1 MDRPIYDLVQYDR
14 KGASDMTIT
23 RRRFLS
29 RVVVGVAGVPLMHGF
44 SWAQV
49 KGKLGYMKIVDNAA
63 MFVAMEKGFFKAEGL
78 ELETVPM
85 AGGAMIVQGVTSG
98 DLQFGWTNVISLYQ
112 AFVEGFDF
120 KLIAGGAT
128 NVRGSNETH
137 AIIVAKDSPIKTAK
151 DLQGKTVAV
160 NTLNNIVHLMA
171 MAWVDKN
178 GGAASKV
185 KFVEIPFP
193 NMEAALVAGKVDAIS
208 IQEPFAAVAARRAE
222 TRVLSN
228 PWGDVLPKFLIAS
241 WFASEKWIQ
250 KNKATG
256 QAFVRAI
263 NRGIDA
269 IHADKEGGRAAM
281 IKWAGLN
288 PDMVG
293 KIGLPQFEK
302 SVSEKDL
309 QVTMDLTYKYKM
321 ISRALKARD
330 VISDLAPKA

>member
-1 MDRPIYDLVQYDR
+1 MRD
-14 KGASDMTIT
+14 
-23 RRRFLS
+23 
-29 RVVVGVAGVPLMHGF
+29 F
-44 SWAQV
+44 SWAQA
-49 KGKLGYMKIVDNAA
+49 KGKLGYMKIVDCSP
-63 MFVAMEKGFFKAEGL
+63 MFVAMEKGFFKAEGI

-85 AGGAMIVQGVTSG
+85 AGGAVIVQGVTSG

-112 AFVEGFDF
+112 AYVEGFDF

-137 AIIVAKDSPIKTAK
+137 AIVVGKDSPIKSAK
-151 DLQGKTVAV
+151 DLEGKTVAV

-178 GGAASKV
+178 GGNSTKI

-193 NMEAALVAGKVDAIS
+193 AMEAALVAGKVDAIS
-208 IQEPFAAVAARRAE
+208 VQEPFAAVAARKPE

-256 QAFVRAI
+256 QAFVRAL

-269 IHADKEGGRAAM
+269 AQADKEGARSAM

-293 KIGLPQFEK
+293 KIGIPLFEK
-302 SVSEKDL
+302 AVSEKDV
-309 QVTMDLTYKYKM
+309 QVTIDLTYKYKM
-321 ISRALKARD
+321 ISRPLKARE
-330 VISDLAPKA
+330 VISDLARKG

>member
-1 MDRPIYDLVQYDR
+1 MRDL
-14 KGASDMTIT
+14 
-23 RRRFLS
+23 
-29 RVVVGVAGVPLMHGF
+29 
-44 SWAQV
+44 SWAQA

-63 MFVAMEKGFFKAEGL
+63 MFMAMEKGFFKAEGL

-85 AGGAMIVQGVTSG
+85 AGGAVIVQGVTSG
-98 DLQFGWTNVISLYQ
+98 DLQFGWTNIISLYQ

-137 AIIVAKDSPIKTAK
+137 AIVVGKDSRIKGAK
-151 DLQGKTVAV
+151 DLEGKTVAV

-178 GGAASKV
+178 GGSSTKI

-193 NMEAALVAGKVDAIS
+193 AMEAALVAGKVDAIS
-208 IQEPFAAVAARRAE
+208 VHEPFAAVAARKPE

-228 PWGDVLPKFLIAS
+228 PWGDVLAKFLIAS

-250 KNKATG
+250 KNKEIT

-263 NRGIDA
+263 NRGVDA
-269 IHADKEGGRAAM
+269 IHADKDGARSAM

-288 PDMVG
+288 PDMVS
-293 KIGLPQFEK
+293 KIGLPLFEK
-302 SVSEKDL
+302 AVSEKDV

-321 ISRALKARD
+321 ISRALKARE
-330 VISDLAPKA
+330 VISDLARKG

>member
-1 MDRPIYDLVQYDR
+1 MKI
-14 KGASDMTIT
+14 S
-23 RRRFLS
+23 RRNFLTK
-29 RVVVGVAGVPLMHGF
+29 VTVGVAGMSLMRDF
-44 SWAQV
+44 SWAQT

-63 MFVAMEKGFFKAEGL
+63 MFMAMEKGFFKAEGL

-85 AGGAMIVQGVTSG
+85 AGGAVIVQGVTSG

-112 AFVEGFDF
+112 AHVEGFDF

-137 AIIVAKDSPIKTAK
+137 AIVVGKDSPIKSAK
-151 DLQGKTVAV
+151 DLEGKTVAV

-171 MAWVDKN
+171 LAWVDKN
-178 GGAASKV
+178 GGNSSKI

-193 NMEAALVAGKVDAIS
+193 QMEPALVAGKVDAIS
-208 IQEPFAAVAARRAE
+208 VQEPFAAVAARRPE

-228 PWGDVLPKFLIAS
+228 PWGDVLPRFLVAS

-250 KNKATG
+250 KNQEVS

-263 NRGIDA
+263 NKGVDA
-269 IHADKEGGRAAM
+269 IHADKDGGRAAM

-288 PDMVG
+288 PDFAG
-293 KIGLPQFEK
+293 KIGLPFFEK
-302 SVSEKDL
+302 GITEKDV

-321 ISRALKARD
+321 ISRPLKAKD
-330 VISDLAPKA
+330 VLSDLVRKA

>member
-1 MDRPIYDLVQYDR
+1 M
-14 KGASDMTIT
+14 GIT
-23 RRRFLS
+23 RRNFLTTLT
-29 RVVVGVAGVPLMHGF
+29 VGVTSLGLTRAV
-44 SWAQV
+44 SWAQA

-85 AGGAMIVQGVTSG
+85 AGGAVIVQGVTSG

-112 AFVEGFDF
+112 AYVEGFDF

-137 AIIVAKDSPIKTAK
+137 AIVVGKDSPIKSAK
-151 DLQGKTVAV
+151 DLEGKTVAV

-178 GGAASKV
+178 GGNSRKI

-193 NMEAALVAGKVDAIS
+193 QMEPALVAGKIDAIS
-208 IQEPFAAVAARRAE
+208 VQEPFAAVAARKPE

-228 PWGDVLPKFLIAS
+228 PWGDVVAKFLIAS
-241 WFASEKWIQ
+241 WFASDKWIQ
-250 KNKATG
+250 KNKNMA

-269 IHADKEGGRAAM
+269 IHADKEGARAAM

-288 PDMVG
+288 ADMVG
-293 KIGLPQFEK
+293 KIGLPLFEK
-302 SVSEKDL
+302 AVNEKDI
-309 QVTMDLTYKYKM
+309 QVTIDLTVKYKF
-321 ISRALKARD
+321 ITRAIKARE
-330 VISDLAPKA
+330 VISDIAPKA